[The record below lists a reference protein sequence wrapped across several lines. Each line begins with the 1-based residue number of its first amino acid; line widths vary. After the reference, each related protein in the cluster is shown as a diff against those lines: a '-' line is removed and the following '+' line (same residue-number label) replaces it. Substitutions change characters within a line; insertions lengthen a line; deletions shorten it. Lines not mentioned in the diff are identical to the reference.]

1 MYIVNPTQE
10 EFFLCDSK
18 EGYEVS
24 AEISNENYERLIKG
38 LEEGKKY
45 KIKDINASEFNELFE
60 EVKEVVNGY

>member
-10 EFFLCDSK
+10 ELFLCNSN

-24 AEISNENYERLIKG
+24 IELSNENYERLIKG

-45 KIKDINASEFNELFE
+45 KIKDINASEFNKLFE
-60 EVKEVVNGY
+60 EVEVTNEH